1 VPAAPSRVITSDACH
16 FSVVAD
22 RWTPRAADGSP
33 AYAAEWNFLLGRP
46 R

>member
-1 VPAAPSRVITSDACH
+1 VPAAPSRVITSDAYH